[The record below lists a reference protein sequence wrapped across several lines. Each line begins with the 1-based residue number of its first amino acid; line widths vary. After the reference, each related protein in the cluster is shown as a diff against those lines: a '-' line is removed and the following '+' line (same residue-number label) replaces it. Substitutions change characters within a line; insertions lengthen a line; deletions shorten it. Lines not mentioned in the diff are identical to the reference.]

1 MKKIKI
7 MFVALMLT
15 VCLGSITNTNLINAT
30 PNGDEVIYFHDP
42 ALQEALNVRYL
53 NRAADHDITRDD
65 MLNLPVWI
73 SIAGFNVTDIEGIQ
87 YGQNILVF
95 AGNNSDLSETGLNQ
109 VKEMNSLR
117 KFYCVD
123 CNLQEGQLVDIFTP
137 STHPYMVDI
146 DVNNNYLGTVDH
158 ENFIDTGMFHHI
170 NNLIINNPGTSG
182 GVKFWNNAIK
192 DVSANDLSKPQCN
205 NVALGQQREYL
216 DTIYVDTPV
225 FDPSSY
231 DASLLP
237 DDIIYHDGT
246 TMTPTNAAP
255 VTLVEDVLTEVPIAY
270 YSKSG
275 GVIGT
280 TVYYNYPFNYTV
292 YQRVIYTT
300 NKAPTIEL
308 EDFRATNEDTPLDDQ
323 QLLAL
328 FNVSANDVEDGD
340 LTNNVIVDQSQVDYY
355 VPGNYQV
362 SFSVTDSKGRPTT
375 IVGQLEV
382 IDVLPSIELERDF
395 IELNIGDIT
404 PELIRAFGAI
414 AKEHIHGD
422 IDDYINFSIEHVE
435 DSQLNSIDTSDV
447 NEYVITFTVTDNEGN
462 MASAKASVE
471 VTGGEVLP
479 QTGSANILYFLILI
493 SMLLF
498 ITKYISTKRR

>member
-30 PNGDEVIYFHDP
+30 PNGDEVIYFPDP
-42 ALQEALNVRYL
+42 ALQEALNDRYF
-53 NRAADHDITRDD
+53 NRAADHDITKDD
-65 MLNLPVWI
+65 MLNLPTWSI
-73 SIAGFNVTDIEGIQ
+73 SLAGYGVTNLEGIQ
-87 YGQNILVF
+87 YGENILLLY
-95 AGNNSDLSETGLNQ
+95 ANDSDLSEVTLDP
-109 VKEMNSLR
+109 VKEMTWLR
-117 KFYCVD
+117 YFYCVR
-123 CNLQEGQLVDIFTP
+123 CNLQEGQLVDVFTP
-137 STHPYMVDI
+137 TTHPYMVDI
-146 DVNNNYLGTVDH
+146 DVSSNFLGNIDY
-158 ENFIDTGMFHHI
+158 ENFIDTEMFYHI
-170 NNLIINNPGTSG
+170 NAYNLNGTPG
-182 GVKFWNNAIK
+182 GVKFHYNAIK
-192 DVSANDLSKPQCN
+192 DVSPNDQSRPQT
-205 NVALGQQREYL
+205 NVPVGKQREYL

-225 FDPSSY
+225 FDSSSY

-237 DDIIYHDGT
+237 DDIIYHDGS
-246 TMTPTNAAP
+246 TMTPTIAAP

-270 YSKSG
+270 YVVG
-275 GVIGT
+275 GVVNSST
-280 TVYYNYPFNYTV
+280 YNNWGFNYTV
-292 YQRVIYTT
+292 YQKVIYTT
-300 NKAPTIEL
+300 NKAPTIDF

-340 LTNNVIVDQSQVDYY
+340 LTNSVIVDQSQVDYY

-479 QTGSANILYFLILI
+479 QTGSENILYILILI

-498 ITKYISTKRR
+498 ITKYINTKRR